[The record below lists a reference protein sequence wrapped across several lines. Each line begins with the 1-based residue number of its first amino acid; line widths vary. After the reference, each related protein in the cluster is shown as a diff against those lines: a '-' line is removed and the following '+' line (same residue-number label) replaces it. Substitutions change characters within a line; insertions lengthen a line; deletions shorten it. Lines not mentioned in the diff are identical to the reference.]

1 VWADTKRTA
10 SSCDEEA
17 AESEGG
23 EHTGIITFIEG
34 KAKAEKWAQGY

>member
-1 VWADTKRTA
+1 MRRTA

-23 EHTGIITFIEG
+23 EHTGTFITFMKRNM
-34 KAKAEKWAQGY
+34 KAGKWA